1 MQCVFTGLPRV
12 GKSSFWKRLQGI
24 IPDRLLPSTDI
35 TSSEGSVRLDV
46 RGSCGFAVHVSEL
59 GWKKIQAEEEMDG
72 FLSLITQQGSF
83 PEHLQPQKPLEGRNL
98 TLVQDS
104 PGKKL
109 GTETSDSNDVEIV
122 KERSGLPISM
132 DSSQIKVTFPEDG
145 KEKHPKTDVALE
157 LQYKTTAKMEKTKD
171 IQTVDLQLPSPST
184 VLEQALIKM
193 RLAQVSVRIDSASFV
208 FCTDTGGQPEYQ
220 ELLSLLMAAS
230 NTVFI
235 IFNLMHDL
243 QSIQPLEYL
252 PSVNEDP
259 VQYES
264 PHTVGEM
271 LCQSLISVP
280 IHNLP
285 GEEMSGEKTQVRSD
299 DKDTEKELVNRSCV
313 FFVGTHKDKVS
324 LQRIEEMNRSLIELI
339 RHTPQYQANIVQRC
353 SANSVIFAVDNF
365 SSLQNDEDF
374 VVIRRAT
381 QGLVYGSHL
390 RVKAPT
396 SWLFTGIVLQNL
408 SETQPIISTDQY
420 QEIARQCG
428 IEHDSFRACLNF
440 LHLRIGAIRYY
451 DTEYLRN
458 VVILKPQLII
468 NILSQLMK
476 RAFMKP
482 FMKKSIID
490 DEDVSEVRKHF
501 KIIDRNFLFELAL
514 DLLLTCPHP
523 NSTVERPMY
532 YLTCMLPL
540 KNDIT
545 TGDESAAVLFTLEG
559 FVLPTGLGRA
569 TITAIVQQ
577 QIASDVPLRISFD
590 KLYRNSLEFT
600 VSSPV
605 LTFKIQSSEKHMCL
619 TVLTTRIVKNETCAD
634 VRIKIESIMT
644 EVLKLYHYGRA
655 SSPIVAF
662 FCPNCGA
669 GSSRPHYAT
678 LLSEDRI
685 ECSQTKKVSDIP
697 PTLKHWVLVRKLREC
712 SILYYN
718 THD

>member
-1 MQCVFTGLPRV
+1 MNIQVAQNRNAKRNCDCPRKKVPKVGQQIFELAPYFVYIYFIFGCTLSLRLRLFYALLSQIYCQFPFCLKYNTNISNYVFFSGAEREAELNVMQCVFTGLPRV

-46 RGSCGFAVHVSEL
+46 RGSCGFAVHVSEI

-72 FLSLITQQGSF
+72 FLSLVTQQGSF

-132 DSSQIKVTFPEDG
+132 DSSQMKVTFQEDG

-285 GEEMSGEKTQVRSD
+285 GEES
-299 DKDTEKELVNRSCV
+299 
-313 FFVGTHKDKVS
+313 
-324 LQRIEEMNRSLIELI
+324 
-339 RHTPQYQANIVQRC
+339 
-353 SANSVIFAVDNF
+353 
-365 SSLQNDEDF
+365 
-374 VVIRRAT
+374 
-381 QGLVYGSHL
+381 
-390 RVKAPT
+390 
-396 SWLFTGIVLQNL
+396 
-408 SETQPIISTDQY
+408 
-420 QEIARQCG
+420 
-428 IEHDSFRACLNF
+428 
-440 LHLRIGAIRYY
+440 
-451 DTEYLRN
+451 
-458 VVILKPQLII
+458 
-468 NILSQLMK
+468 
-476 RAFMKP
+476 
-482 FMKKSIID
+482 
-490 DEDVSEVRKHF
+490 
-501 KIIDRNFLFELAL
+501 
-514 DLLLTCPHP
+514 
-523 NSTVERPMY
+523 
-532 YLTCMLPL
+532 
-540 KNDIT
+540 
-545 TGDESAAVLFTLEG
+545 
-559 FVLPTGLGRA
+559 
-569 TITAIVQQ
+569 
-577 QIASDVPLRISFD
+577 
-590 KLYRNSLEFT
+590 
-600 VSSPV
+600 
-605 LTFKIQSSEKHMCL
+605 
-619 TVLTTRIVKNETCAD
+619 
-634 VRIKIESIMT
+634 
-644 EVLKLYHYGRA
+644 
-655 SSPIVAF
+655 
-662 FCPNCGA
+662 
-669 GSSRPHYAT
+669 
-678 LLSEDRI
+678 
-685 ECSQTKKVSDIP
+685 
-697 PTLKHWVLVRKLREC
+697 LVRRHRADQATKMQKRKL
-712 SILYYN
+712 
-718 THD
+718 